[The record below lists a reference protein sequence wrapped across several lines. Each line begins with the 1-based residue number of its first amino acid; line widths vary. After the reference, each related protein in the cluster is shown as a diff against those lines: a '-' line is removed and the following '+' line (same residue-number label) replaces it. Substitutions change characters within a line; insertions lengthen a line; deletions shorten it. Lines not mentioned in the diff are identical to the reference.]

1 MFLYWSDV
9 LSLLLLS
16 SKKSGESET
25 TPTTPTTPT
34 SPSAPTTPTSPTT
47 PTLPPRVTSFPPP
60 PVTTD
65 SVRNKCRELLVA
77 ALQTD
82 GEDGFIS
89 CFYDLETL
97 TRPGGSLTSSQ
108 NEEHFKVR
116 RIKKKIKNE
125 ISMTSWGDD
134 DYFLSLISFVSLWCC
149 ETRWKNVLWSFAW
162 IFSQI
167 YSYFFSSLN
176 IFHGW
181 NLSKNNKCFVCEM
194 EF

>member
-9 LSLLLLS
+9 LSLLLPS

-25 TPTTPTTPT
+25 TPTPPTTPT
-34 SPSAPTTPTSPTT
+34 SPAAPTSPTT

-82 GEDGFIS
+82 GEDGFIL
-89 CFYDLETL
+89 CFHNLET
-97 TRPGGSLTSSQ
+97 SLTSSV

-116 RIKKKIKNE
+116 RIKKKKKRRNFRYI
-125 ISMTSWGDD
+125 MRWWGLFSESDIVC
-134 DYFLSLISFVSLWCC
+134 FSL
-149 ETRWKNVLWSFAW
+149 VLWDQEEKRLVKFCLDILPNGFLFFF
-162 IFSQI
+162 IFEKFSRVKLEQKKRNV
-167 YSYFFSSLN
+167 SYLNWNFFQE
-176 IFHGW
+176 
-181 NLSKNNKCFVCEM
+181 K
-194 EF
+194 

>member
-82 GEDGFIS
+82 GEDGFIL
-89 CFYDLETL
+89 CFYNLETL

-116 RIKKKIKNE
+116 RIKKKKMKFPWHHEVMMI
-125 ISMTSWGDD
+125 IFWVW
-134 DYFLSLISFVSLWCC
+134 YRLFLSGVVRPGGKTFGEVLPGYSPKFILI
-149 ETRWKNVLWSFAW
+149 
-162 IFSQI
+162 
-167 YSYFFSSLN
+167 FFSSLN

>member
-47 PTLPPRVTSFPPP
+47 PTLPHRVTSFPPP

-89 CFYDLETL
+89 CFHDLETL
-97 TRPGGSLTSSQ
+97 TRPGGSLTSSV

-116 RIKKKIKNE
+116 RIKKKITNFHDIMRWWWLFFE
-125 ISMTSWGDD
+125 SDIVC
-134 DYFLSLISFVSLWCC
+134 FSL
-149 ETRWKNVLWSFAW
+149 VLWDQVEKRLVKFCLDILPNLFLFFF
-162 IFSQI
+162 IFEH
-167 YSYFFSSLN
+167 FSRVKLEQ
-176 IFHGW
+176 
-181 NLSKNNKCFVCEM
+181 KQ
-194 EF
+194 

>member
-89 CFYDLETL
+89 CFHDLETL
-97 TRPGGSLTSSQ
+97 TRPGGSLTSS
-108 NEEHFKVR
+108 EV
-116 RIKKKIKNE
+116 
-125 ISMTSWGDD
+125 SMTSWGDD

-149 ETRWKNVLWSFAW
+149 ETRWKNVWWSFAW
-162 IFSQI
+162 IFTQI
-167 YSYFFSSLN
+167 YTCFFSSLKS
-176 IFHGW
+176 FHGW

>member
-89 CFYDLETL
+89 CFHDLETL

-116 RIKKKIKNE
+116 RIKKKKNE

-149 ETRWKNVLWSFAW
+149 ATRWKNVWWSFAFRIW
-162 IFSQI
+162 NGILRRKKCGLFL
-167 YSYFFSSLN
+167 LN
-176 IFHGW
+176 SF
-181 NLSKNNKCFVCEM
+181 
-194 EF
+194 